1 MRRRRWKG
9 EGRAGVCGKY
19 ARSMFEIGSALLL
32 ALENSVCRNALSI
45 SRMLCSNII
54 FATLR

>member
-1 MRRRRWKG
+1 MRRKRWKG

-19 ARSMFEIGSALLL
+19 ARSMFEVGSALLL
-32 ALENSVCRNALSI
+32 TLEYSIYRNALSI

-54 FATLR
+54 FATLG